1 MLGRLLKAKFV
12 PSNVDAGLLLLRI
25 GTGLILFLRHGWEKV
40 SRMTLVNP
48 KMPSMYGLGHNTS
61 WVLALLSDGVLSL
74 VLIFGLGTRWIAL
87 FQFCSIF
94 TAWAFVHHFIF
105 LGRDPGADHGE
116 LICLYLSSLLALI
129 VAGAGRYSLD
139 AVLDKEP
146 ETPQE

>member
-1 MLGRLLKAKFV
+1 MLGRLLKAKFI

-105 LGRDPGADHGE
+105 LGRDPSADHGE

-129 VAGAGRYSLD
+129 VAGAGRYSVD
-139 AVLDKEP
+139 AALDKEP
-146 ETPQE
+146 ETSHE